1 VTISAVSVIQ
11 QLQALHD
18 SFRAQLPERIKA
30 LDTAWRGLARD
41 GWNREAARRLRLLL
55 HSLTGSAGTFGFG
68 DLSSASREAE
78 IRLNALIEMAG
89 APSNAQL
96 LQVTQLLGTLKETA
110 ATEQPQPL
118 TLPPRASDAARN
130 LIYLVDDDERFALN
144 TSLQLRIFG
153 YEVQTFSGPEA
164 LKSALNQKRPA
175 AILIDIM
182 FEGDVLGTTALQ
194 QLRGLVPELPPLVF
208 ISVRDDFA
216 ARLGA
221 ARAGCSGYFTKPVA
235 IPALVDCLDQL
246 TRTQA
251 EEPYRILI
259 VDDSKL
265 DAAAHALHL
274 QHSGFRTLTVNDPT
288 AVTAKLAEFAP
299 DLILM
304 DINMPECNGVEL
316 AAVIRQEGTYLGTP
330 IVFLSAET
338 DRGRQLAAM
347 RNGGDDFL
355 AKPVRPSHLA
365 ALAQIRAGRG
375 RILRSH
381 MVRDSLTGLLNHNR
395 VKEHLSAEVARAK
408 RYKGDLAVAL
418 FNIDQLKKINAT
430 HGHPAGDSVLKSLA
444 RLLQQ
449 RLRTTD
455 IIGRYGGEEFMAVLI
470 GAKAERAL
478 GILDDVRSSFNTV
491 SHQAVAGEFT
501 TSFSCGIA
509 SFPAF
514 DVPDALLEAAA
525 RALHEA
531 KNMGRNR
538 IIVAP
543 EQAKP

>member
-1 VTISAVSVIQ
+1 MQ

-41 GWNREAARRLRLLL
+41 GWNPGPARRLRLLL
-55 HSLTGSAGTFGFG
+55 HNLTGSAGTFGYG
-68 DLSSASREAE
+68 ELSAISREME
-78 IRLNALIEMAG
+78 IKLDALIETDS
-89 APSNAQL
+89 APTNAQL

-110 ATEQPQPL
+110 STEQPEPL
-118 TLPPRASDAARN
+118 TLPPGASEAARS

-153 YEVQTFSGPEA
+153 YEVQTFSEPEA
-164 LKSALNQKRPA
+164 LKAALKQKRPA

-194 QLRGLVPELPPLVF
+194 TLRGLLPDLPPLVF

-221 ARAGCSGYFTKPVA
+221 ARAGCSAYFTKPVD
-235 IPALVDCLDQL
+235 IPALVDCLDHL
-246 TRTQA
+246 TKAQT

-259 VDDSKL
+259 VDDSAL
-265 DAAAHALHL
+265 DAAAYALHL
-274 QHSGFRTLTVNDPT
+274 QHSGFRTLTVTSPM

-304 DINMPECNGVEL
+304 DLNMPECSGVEL
-316 AAVIRQEGTYLGTP
+316 AAVIRQKGAYLGTP

-355 AKPVRPSHLA
+355 TKPVRPVHLA
-365 ALAQIRAGRG
+365 ALVQIRAGRG

-395 VKEHLSAEVARAK
+395 VKEHLATEVARAK
-408 RYKGDLAVAL
+408 RYQTNLAVAL
-418 FNIDQLKKINAT
+418 FNIDQFKKINEI
-430 HGHPAGDSVLKSLA
+430 HGYPAGDSVVKSLA
-444 RLLQQ
+444 RLLQK

-455 IIGRYGGEEFMAVLI
+455 IIGRYGGEEFMAILI
-470 GAKAERAL
+470 GTGAERAL
-478 GILDDVRSSFNTV
+478 GILDDVRTSFHTV
-491 SHQAVAGEFT
+491 THHSTAGEFT
-501 TSFSCGIA
+501 SSFSGGIA
-509 SFPAF
+509 SFPEF
-514 DVPDALLEAAA
+514 GTPDLLLEAAG

-531 KNMGRNR
+531 KNSGRNR

-543 EQAKP
+543 EQVAGKP

>member
-1 VTISAVSVIQ
+1 MTISAVSVVQ

-18 SFRAQLPERIKA
+18 SFGAQLPERIKA

-41 GWNREAARRLRLLL
+41 GWNLDAARRLSLLL
-55 HSLTGSAGTFGFG
+55 HGPTGSAVTFGIG
-68 DLSSASREAE
+68 DLSGASREAE
-78 IRLNALIEMAG
+78 ISLNALIEAAG
-89 APSNAQL
+89 TPTNAQL
-96 LQVTQLLGTLKETA
+96 LRVTQLLGTLKETA
-110 ATEQPQPL
+110 STEQPQPL
-118 TLPPRASDAARN
+118 TLPPTLTDAARN

-153 YEVQTFSGPEA
+153 YEVRIFKQPEA
-164 LKSALNQKRPA
+164 LKAALDQKRPA
-175 AILIDIM
+175 AILVDIL
-182 FEGDVLGTTALQ
+182 FEGEMLGTTALQ
-194 QLRGLVPELPPLVF
+194 QLRRTVPDLPPLIF

-221 ARAGCSGYFTKPVA
+221 ARAGCSGYFTKPVN
-235 IPALVDCLDQL
+235 IPALVDCLDYL
-246 TRTQA
+246 TKAQA

-259 VDDSKL
+259 VDDSLL

-274 QHSGFRTLTVNDPT
+274 QHSGFRTLTVTAPM

-304 DINMPECNGVEL
+304 DLNMPECDGVEL
-316 AAVIRQEGTYLGTP
+316 AAVIRQDEAYLGTP

-338 DRGRQLAAM
+338 DRSRQLSAM
-347 RNGGDDFL
+347 KNGGDDFL
-355 AKPVRPSHLA
+355 TKPVKPGHLA
-365 ALAQIRAGRG
+365 ALVRIRAGRG

-395 VKEHLSAEVARAK
+395 VKEHLATEVARAK
-408 RYKGDLAVAL
+408 RYKANLAVAL
-418 FNIDQLKKINAT
+418 FNIDEFKKINTT
-430 HGHPAGDSVLKSLA
+430 HGHPAGDSVVKSLA

-470 GAKAERAL
+470 GAQAERAL
-478 GILDDVRSSFNTV
+478 GILDDVRISFHTV
-491 SHQAVAGEFT
+491 THHSATGEFT
-501 TSFSCGIA
+501 ASFSCGIA
-509 SFPAF
+509 SFPEF
-514 DVPDALLEAAA
+514 GTPDQLLEAAG

-531 KNMGRNR
+531 KNTGRNR
-538 IIVAP
+538 IIVAS
-543 EQAKP
+543 